1 MCVLPN
7 RPYSFIIYFISPPCT
22 GSYKSFIHFDGT
34 CLVHDRSNPLRLL
47 RLQPPRIRT
56 LRPSLSPIH
65 HLLYSIPRRR
75 ILRGLPHL
83 HYAPRVIAHPRLA
96 ILGSG
101 NVETNRLLPGS
112 DVFHLVAWY
121 VPLFPSIFPS
131 HSLSRTALYVLYT
144 HMIAQRRKVLHSYKL
159 KGAKAN

>member
-1 MCVLPN
+1 MCVIPN
-7 RPYSFIIYFISPPCT
+7 SLYSFIIHFISPRT
-22 GSYKSFIHFDGT
+22 GSYKSFIHLDGT

-56 LRPSLSPIH
+56 LRPSLSPVH

-83 HYAPRVIAHPRLA
+83 RYPPRVITHPRLA
-96 ILGSG
+96 SFSSG
-101 NVETNRLLPGS
+101 NVETNRLLPSS

-121 VPLFPSIFPS
+121 VPLFPSIFPQS
-131 HSLSRTALYVLYT
+131 LTLAHSVVCIVHIHDRTETQSLARLQVE
-144 HMIAQRRKVLHSYKL
+144 RRK
-159 KGAKAN
+159 G